1 MLTEAKESRSKS
13 DRKMGTPGILLD
25 GFFTSFVI
33 QLKLLNYFQMNRFR
47 YARDVTREILFRDY
61 VNYIS
66 PFVDFIRKNVYL
78 FHIPGFLGNHP
89 FKPKRRGGI
98 L

>member
-33 QLKLLNYFQMNRFR
+33 QLKLLNYFQMNRFT
-47 YARDVTREILFRDY
+47 YTPAEILFRDY
-61 VNYIS
+61 VNIS
-66 PFVDFIRKNVYL
+66 PVVDFIRKNVYL